1 MAKQRITVCLPPCD
15 QDDPESLRRAIGR
28 AMAPYDYNR
37 EDSPHPD
44 WVGEWDYWFI
54 SGAGCEFAVLPGHE
68 DDPRLLRHDE
78 WKERPEELPR
88 SRCHGGPRGLLD
100 LDTDRAEVAREA
112 ARRWDDWRRFAD
124 RHAGGSESVLRAVAE
139 DPELRE
145 RFTRDPYAWFGA
157 DRAAYVAEQAAEVLP
172 TPAMLTLGGRW
183 VEYGGPGYRQWF
195 NAYLQD
201 LPADTMVVR
210 VLYHS

>member
-1 MAKQRITVCLPPCD
+1 MAKARVTVCVPPCD
-15 QDDPESLRRAIGR
+15 PDDPESLRRAIGR

-37 EDSPHPD
+37 EDIPHPD

-54 SGAGCEFAVLPGHE
+54 SGGRWTFAVLPGHE
-68 DDPRLLRHDE
+68 DDPRLVRHDE
-78 WKERPEELPR
+78 RPRPSEELPR

-100 LDTDRAEVAREA
+100 LDTDRAAAAREA
-112 ARRWDDWRRFAD
+112 ADRWDDWRRFAD
-124 RHAGGSESVLRAVAE
+124 RHAGSESVLRAVAE
-139 DPELRE
+139 DPELKE
-145 RFTRDPYAWFGA
+145 RFSGDPYARFGGSREAYIA
-157 DRAAYVAEQAAEVLP
+157 DHVAEVLP

-183 VEYGGPGYRQWF
+183 VEYGGPYYRQWF

>member
-1 MAKQRITVCLPPCD
+1 M
-15 QDDPESLRRAIGR
+15 
-28 AMAPYDYNR
+28 
-37 EDSPHPD
+37 
-44 WVGEWDYWFI
+44 GEWDYWFV
-54 SGAGCEFAVLPGHE
+54 SGAGYAFAVLPGHE
-68 DDPRLLRHDE
+68 DDPRLVRHDE
-78 WKERPEELPR
+78 WTERPEELPR

-100 LDTDRAEVAREA
+100 LDTDRAEVGREA

-124 RHAGGSESVLRAVAE
+124 RHTGPESVLRAIAK
-139 DPELRE
+139 DPELEE
-145 RFTRDPYAWFGA
+145 RFTHDPYNWFGRDREAYIAERVA
-157 DRAAYVAEQAAEVLP
+157 DVLP
-172 TPAMLTLGGRW
+172 TPAMLTLAGRW